1 MQIAARTACL
11 FIFGAL
17 LAYHG
22 LAQPADLSAV
32 LSSPVPDALHFE
44 NGKLVR
50 NATQWRARRSEIL
63 DLFAA
68 QVYGR
73 TPKETAKLRFQQ
85 EALDDRTTVL
95 GVPAHRKEVAI
106 NLSQGTESRL
116 IHVLLYLPANINAPV
131 PVIVGLNFGGNQTV
145 AADPGIALNDIWV
158 RDSSGNSSSVNSER
172 SKFIRQRATSDSR
185 GKAASQW
192 QVDKIISHGYA
203 LATAYYG
210 DIEPDFSG
218 AMEQGVRALFLQP
231 GQTQWPPNSWGAL
244 GAWAWGLSRIADY
257 LQSDPAIDGKRIA
270 IFGFSRLGKAAL
282 WAAAQD
288 QRFNLVL
295 SNESGVGGASLY
307 RAKSAETIEH
317 LNTAFPHWFC
327 ANFHE
332 YTGHPDRVPV
342 DGNLLLSLIAPRPLY
357 VGSAEQDTFS
367 CPPAEFLSTVLASK
381 VYRLLGKRALG
392 PNEHMPPVNHPVIEG
407 NVAYHVRTGKHNVT
421 EFDWEQ
427 YLHFMD
433 LHFKQH

>member
-1 MQIAARTACL
+1 
-11 FIFGAL
+11 
-17 LAYHG
+17 
-22 LAQPADLSAV
+22 
-32 LSSPVPDALHFE
+32 
-44 NGKLVR
+44 
-50 NATQWRARRSEIL
+50 
-63 DLFAA
+63 
-68 QVYGR
+68 
-73 TPKETAKLRFQQ
+73 
-85 EALDDRTTVL
+85 
-95 GVPAHRKEVAI
+95 
-106 NLSQGTESRL
+106 
-116 IHVLLYLPANINAPV
+116 
-131 PVIVGLNFGGNQTV
+131 
-145 AADPGIALNDIWV
+145 
-158 RDSSGNSSSVNSER
+158 
-172 SKFIRQRATSDSR
+172 
-185 GKAASQW
+185 
-192 QVDKIISHGYA
+192 YA